1 MDEDKPNHAKP
12 TQHHSK
18 SKQSRQRDNA
28 RRRERYANDAE
39 YRERTKAK
47 NRERWAD
54 DEFRET
60 RNAKRRERY
69 ATDDEYR
76 EHTKALD
83 HAFWVR
89 NRERICARNRHRWAT
104 DPAYRQMFWASYLK
118 TRYGITI
125 EDFNRLLEQQNHTC
139 AICERPFD
147 RTPHVDHCH
156 LTRWVRGLL
165 CHRCNPG
172 LGHFND
178 NPAVLFKS
186 ALYTLRW
193 YLHLLQVFNKQV
205 FNREENDM
213 TTTDAPGDENKAAR
227 VMRKAILH
235 ELQQPFGV
243 DRPPPTDHL
252 QAIARALVVKA
263 AAHDVSAIKEVLDRI
278 DGKTPTTPTLNDL
291 PQLVNLSWKL
301 PSPPAS
307 SPSKKSKSTT
317 GRAPNSPP
325 STHERSGS
333 PAS

>member
-1 MDEDKPNHAKP
+1 MDEDKQNHAKP
-12 TQHHSK
+12 PGHHSK
-18 SKQSRQRDNA
+18 SEQSRQRDNA

-39 YRERTKAK
+39 YREKTKAK

-54 DEFRET
+54 DEFREK

-89 NRERICARNRHRWAT
+89 NRERICARNRHRYAT
-104 DPAYRQMFWASYLK
+104 DPAFREMYWASSLK
-118 TRYGITI
+118 SRYGLTI
-125 EDFNRLLEQQNHTC
+125 EDFNRLLEQQNHAC

-147 RTPHVDHCH
+147 RRPNVDHCH
-156 LTRWVRGLL
+156 LTHWVRGLL

-172 LGHFND
+172 LGHFHD
-178 NPAVLFKS
+178 NPAVLFK
-186 ALYTLRW
+186 AAVYTLRW
-193 YLHLLQVFNKQV
+193 YLHLLKVFNKK
-205 FNREENDM
+205 ENNM
-213 TTTDAPGDENKAAR
+213 TTNDDSSDVNKAAQ

-235 ELQQPFGV
+235 ELHQPFGI

-252 QAIARALVVKA
+252 QAVARALVIKA
-263 AAHDVSAIKEVLDRI
+263 AAHDVSAIKEILDRI
-278 DGKTPTTPTLNDL
+278 DGKTPSAPTLNDL
-291 PQLVNLSWKL
+291 SQLVNLAWKL
-301 PSPPAS
+301 PSPPTS

-317 GRAPNSPP
+317 GRAPNSSP
-325 STHERSGS
+325 STDEPSGS